1 MRVDVVR
8 DPEGLELANLR
19 QHTDLDGATVLEIGS
34 GDGRLTW
41 QYAEFVG
48 SVIGVD
54 PDLDSLRT
62 ADQGR
67 SQNPASSLSLVHAEA
82 EHLPFTKEKFD
93 LAILA
98 WSL

>member
-1 MRVDVVR
+1 MDVVR

-19 QHTDLDGATVLEIGS
+19 QHAYLSGATVLEIGC

-41 QYAEFVG
+41 QYAEFAG
-48 SVIGVD
+48 SVVGVD
-54 PDLDSLRT
+54 PDLESLR
-62 ADQGR
+62 AANQGR
-67 SQNPASSLSLVHAEA
+67 SQPPNSSLSLVHAMA
-82 EHLPFTKEKFD
+82 EHLPFTNETFD